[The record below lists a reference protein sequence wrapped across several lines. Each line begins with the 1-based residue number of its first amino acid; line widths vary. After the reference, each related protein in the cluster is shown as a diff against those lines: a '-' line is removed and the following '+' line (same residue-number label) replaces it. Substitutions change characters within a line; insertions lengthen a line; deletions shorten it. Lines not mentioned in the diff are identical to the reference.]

1 MVIEKI
7 LGPILI
13 GVAALMWATD
23 ALMRV
28 PVLRTLDPT
37 FIVFIEHLIGVGVLL
52 PWVLFKYRKGLF
64 SLGKKEWL
72 GAAMIGAGG
81 SAFATVLFTASFRYI
96 NPTIAILLQK
106 LQPLFVLLLAVAFL
120 RERPGWRVV
129 GWGILALVAAFVLSV
144 PSFDLGFLDQRID
157 LHSKGVIYALVAAF
171 LWACATVIGKAFLM
185 KNAPDF
191 VTFWRFGF
199 GLVTVGALLVLG
211 GAGIF
216 NEPWGRL
223 SDEATRNSLLYMGL
237 VPGLLSMLF
246 YYAGLSRATASVAS
260 LVELMFPLFAVVL
273 NYFFLGLSLSA
284 TQIGAGAVLVFAVS
298 KVSVTR
304 G

>member
-1 MVIEKI
+1 MIEKV

-13 GVAALMWATD
+13 GLAAFMWATD

-37 FIVFIEHLIGVGVLL
+37 FIVFIEHLIGVGVLM

-64 SLGKKEWL
+64 GLSKKEWL
-72 GAAMIGAGG
+72 GALVIGAGG
-81 SAFATVLFTASFRYI
+81 SGLATVLFTASFGYV

-106 LQPLFVLLLAVAFL
+106 LQPLFVLLLAVVFL

-129 GWGILALVAAFVLSV
+129 GWGILALISAVVLSF
-144 PSFDLGFLDQRID
+144 PHFDLGFLDQRID
-157 LHSKGVIYALVAAF
+157 IHSKGVLYAVGAAF
-171 LWACATVIGKAFLM
+171 LWALATIIGKAFLM

-191 VTFWRFGF
+191 VTFWRFSF
-199 GLVTVGALLVLG
+199 GLVAVGVLLFLG
-211 GAGIF
+211 GAGLAQ
-216 NEPWGRL
+216 EPWGKL
-223 SDEATRNSLLYMGL
+223 MNESTRNSLLYMAL

-246 YYAGLSRATASVAS
+246 YYAGLSRASASVAS
-260 LVELMFPLFAVVL
+260 LVELTFPLFAVVL
-273 NYFFLGLSLSA
+273 NYFFLGLSLTG
-284 TQIGAGAVLVFAVS
+284 TQLGAGAVLVFAVS
-298 KVSVTR
+298 RISVSK